1 MKITRRKLR
10 QIIKEEV
17 ERAVIKESPDGW
29 KKFEDIEA
37 AKANGWDGPW
47 IDAKGFLNPA
57 PSEKG
62 NLDCTIDDGNFRTS
76 REATFV
82 PTDREFEMLRSDPKK
97 AAWYERYLGWKL
109 HSPQKLVKKLV
120 RVSRAS
126 GQRHK
131 VREGCYSAAI
141 YKKWLDTGEDI
152 RTTLGMTTAS
162 GFTFLPG
169 EEIPDDYHI
178 EKSQAD

>member
-1 MKITRRKLR
+1 M
-10 QIIKEEV
+10 
-17 ERAVIKESPDGW
+17 ERDCQYLCSYSYRSPPAYIGSETPARAAGHPDGW

-82 PTDREFEMLRSDPKK
+82 PTDREFEMLRSDPEK
-97 AAWYERYLGWKL
+97 AAWYER
-109 HSPQKLVKKLV
+109 
-120 RVSRAS
+120 
-126 GQRHK
+126 
-131 VREGCYSAAI
+131 
-141 YKKWLDTGEDI
+141 
-152 RTTLGMTTAS
+152 
-162 GFTFLPG
+162 
-169 EEIPDDYHI
+169 
-178 EKSQAD
+178 